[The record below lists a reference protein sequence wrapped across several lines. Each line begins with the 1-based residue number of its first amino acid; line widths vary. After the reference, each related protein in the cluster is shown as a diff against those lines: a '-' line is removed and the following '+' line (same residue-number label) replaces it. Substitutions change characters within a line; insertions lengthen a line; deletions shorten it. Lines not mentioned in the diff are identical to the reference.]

1 MQRKI
6 LQFDHHNIVG
16 RMEIYRTYTFYG
28 DYEITQDSLPI
39 FKNLQMSVEIHDLH
53 PEYKTKWD
61 GNHYTPEKLINKYII
76 REIKHGNMNN
86 FDITF
91 IEPELQTFIDKYKND
106 YVKVTNGK
114 IPKCMFTIDTKRWDL
129 KVATPIIAIY
139 QNKDAG
145 YRVINTMSNTVET
158 VKAYEIA
165 FLLRFIENDTL
176 LYGNK
181 KDVADIKD
189 AISKELER

>member
-6 LQFDHHNIVG
+6 LQFDHHNIVCQ
-16 RMEIYRTYTFYG
+16 MEIYRTYTFYG

-61 GNHYTPEKLINKYII
+61 EKKYNPENLIDKYIMK
-76 REIKHGNMNN
+76 EIKHSNMDN
-86 FDITF
+86 FDVTF
-91 IEPELQTFIDKYKND
+91 IEPELQAFIDKYKND
-106 YVKVTNGK
+106 YVKVMNGK
-114 IPKCMFTIDTKRWDL
+114 IPKCMFTADAKRWDL

-181 KDVADIKD
+181 KDIADIKD
-189 AISKELER
+189 TISKELER